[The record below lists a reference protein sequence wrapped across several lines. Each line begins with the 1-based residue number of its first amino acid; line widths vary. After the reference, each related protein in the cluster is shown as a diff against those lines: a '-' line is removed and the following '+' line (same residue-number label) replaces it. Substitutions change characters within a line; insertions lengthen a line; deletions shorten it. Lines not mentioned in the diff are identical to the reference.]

1 MDRPLVVTDPS
12 ESVVDIIREAGE
24 LAAAAD
30 APLLVLTVVTED
42 EYQNDADVLG
52 VIEQVERSN
61 FNLKPAAYAEQVA
74 ETAITD
80 LLSDLDI
87 ETEAIGKYVD
97 SDDDRADAILEVAE
111 ANECDYIFLMGRQ
124 RSPTGKAIFGDIA
137 QSVILNF
144 DNYVVTT
151 AK

>member
-1 MDRPLVVTDPS
+1 MERSLVVTDS
-12 ESVVDIIREAGE
+12 SDSVVDIIREAGE

-52 VIEQVERSN
+52 VIEQIERSN